1 MFNSELCTHLSS
13 VPILWNFLN
22 TLFGPEILHF
32 RVIEFLKIV
41 SWNNHAKYDPAEL
54 QGLFIPVKFSS
65 LWGSNFGIM
74 EGVQD
79 EGDEGSEEE
88 EGDESD
94 EADDITGLFLQIRY
108 GRNTTS
114 WKRVNY
120 R

>member
-1 MFNSELCTHLSS
+1 MTQQNYKGYSFQLSFL
-13 VPILWNFLN
+13 VYGVQIL
-22 TLFGPEILHF
+22 
-32 RVIEFLKIV
+32 
-41 SWNNHAKYDPAEL
+41 
-54 QGLFIPVKFSS
+54 
-65 LWGSNFGIM
+65 GIM

-94 EADDITGLFLQIRY
+94 EADDITGLFLQTRY